1 MSISRHSAIVRGPA
15 VVEFS
20 GGSGASAWTYTFRT
34 KGDVTFNHETQ
45 AFDVESSEL
54 GVIDQR
60 ASEIMATV
68 KFTPVGVV
76 DADGVAILW
85 PHLAKLPGQSL
96 FGSGDVTV
104 KIRPVAGSTHSDDT
118 IHLANAAV
126 TKMPDIVISAV
137 QTQVGEVEVRGILA
151 DDDDWDVHSHWWSD
165 SDGAPTLETLSPS
178 NIPTTPGTVAW
189 GGYYTNI
196 KTAEGVTISFDM
208 QTQDEVEDEEGIYD
222 ITLTGLSAKASL
234 TPVAG
239 ASVGDFASEL
249 GLYDVEFLRGSS
261 IPRHDLV
268 VTSRDAGGL
277 AVTVYNAALRQLPL
291 AYGATSRRVGQL
303 TFEGLRGTGNA
314 VAAVSIVAAASAS
327 ATEGNG

>member
-34 KGDVTFNHETQ
+34 KGDVSFSHETQ

-54 GVIDQR
+54 GVVDQR
-60 ASEIMATV
+60 AQEIMATV
-68 KFTPVGVV
+68 SFTPVGVV

-104 KIRPVAGSTHSDDT
+104 KVRPVAGSTSAADT
-118 IHLANAAV
+118 IVLGNAAV

-137 QTQVGEVEVRGILA
+137 QTQVGEVEVRGILQ
-151 DDDDWDVHSHWWSD
+151 DGMDWSD
-165 SDGAPTLETLSPS
+165 DSRWWMNTSSAPTLATLNPA
-178 NIPTTPGTVAW
+178 NIPTTPGTVSW
-189 GGYYTNI
+189 GTGYTDI
-196 KTAEGVTISFDM
+196 KTSEGVTISFDM
-208 QTQDEVEDEEGIYD
+208 QTQDETEDEEGVYD
-222 ITLTGLSAKASL
+222 ITLTGLSAKATL

-239 ASVGDFASEL
+239 FSLPNLLERLHIETDH
-249 GLYDVEFLRGSS
+249 LRGGS
-261 IPRHDLV
+261 IARHDLV
-268 VTSRDAGGL
+268 VSSRDAGGL

-291 AYGATSRRVGQL
+291 TYGATSRRVGQL

-314 VAAVSIVAAASAS
+314 VAAVSIVAAEQSS
-327 ATEGNG
+327 GT

>member
-20 GGSGASAWTYTFRT
+20 GGSGGSAWTYTFRT
-34 KGDVTFNHETQ
+34 KGDVTFDHETQ

-54 GVIDQR
+54 GVIDRR
-60 ASEIMATV
+60 AQEIVATV

-104 KIRPVAGSTHSDDT
+104 KVRPVAGSTSADDT
-118 IHLANAAV
+118 VVLKNAAV

-137 QTQVGEVEVRGILA
+137 QTQVGDVEVRGILQDGGIWA
-151 DDDDWDVHSHWWSD
+151 DEEHWTVD
-165 SDGAPTLETLSPS
+165 NTGAPTLATLNPA

-189 GGYYTNI
+189 GSSITDL
-196 KTAEGVTISFDM
+196 KTSEGVTISFDM
-208 QTQDEVEDEEGIYD
+208 QTQDEVEDETGVYD
-222 ITLTGLSAKASL
+222 ITLTGLSAKATL

-239 ASVGDFASEL
+239 ATVGDLADGL
-249 GLYDVEFLRGSS
+249 GLWGSGAFNRGGS

-268 VTSRDAGGL
+268 VTSRDEGGL
-277 AVTVYNAALRQLPL
+277 AVTVYNASLRQLPL
-291 AYGATSRRVGQL
+291 VYGATSRRVGQL
-303 TFEGLRGTGNA
+303 TFEGARGTGNA
-314 VAAVSIVAAASAS
+314 VAAVSIVAAAT
-327 ATEGNG
+327 TEG